1 MENDQLK
8 LKRVAPRYIVT
19 NEDIFHALTPYEMA
33 VYMALRYEADFSSQ
47 ESEIKRSIAHIA
59 NKAKISERK
68 VYDVLNALEFKHYL
82 IQRHTNAFKSIN
94 SYVIAQQLNYFKP
107 EEPKEEQ
114 NDDDLPRPAP
124 NAERPAP
131 HAGGSAPCAYIPLI
145 SSLSDSTTT
154 TESKPEQEPETPTT
168 TIQAPEIE
176 EESKPSQEHVVV
188 FESKGQDQFVLSK
201 LKGTPKK
208 HAPNCSQ
215 TRWLKEIKFH
225 IDKHYPDNFNH
236 GVCAVVKL
244 LKFHA
249 WTTPSGYVDLEEQEQ
264 IRLENERKHQAM
276 LKAQEEVHNR
286 KLAEMQRKPAH
297 IEKTTHNIPKL
308 GEIFDNIYKSLG
320 KTRNTECFG

>member
-1 MENDQLK
+1 MDMENSIEKLDFEQLIKEHTPFTTFMNKVIQAITDPIAGYIWVHLSTLPPKWKVNKYYLMKKMGIGEQK
-8 LKRVAPRYIVT
+8 LKKHMAYLARVNLIEYSRPRNSDGTLGKVT
-19 NEDIFHALTPYEMA
+19 IKVLCGNDFVYEND
-33 VYMALRYEADFSSQ
+33 ADCTDDTTGMKNHPVDQPPSG
-47 ESEIKRSIAHIA
+47 ESDTYKRNINKEIK
-59 NKAKISERK
+59 E
-68 VYDVLNALEFKHYL
+68 
-82 IQRHTNAFKSIN
+82 
-94 SYVIAQQLNYFKP
+94 
-107 EEPKEEQ
+107 
-114 NDDDLPRPAP
+114 
-124 NAERPAP
+124 
-131 HAGGSAPCAYIPLI
+131 
-145 SSLSDSTTT
+145 TTT

-168 TIQAPEIE
+168 TIEAPEIE
-176 EESKPSQEHVVV
+176 QESKPSQEHVVV

-249 WTTPSGYVDLEEQEQ
+249 WTTPKGYIDLEEQEQ

-276 LKAQEEVHNR
+276 LKAQEEAHNR
-286 KLAEMQRKPAH
+286 KMAEMQRKPAH

-308 GEIFDNIYKSLG
+308 SEIFDNMYKSLG